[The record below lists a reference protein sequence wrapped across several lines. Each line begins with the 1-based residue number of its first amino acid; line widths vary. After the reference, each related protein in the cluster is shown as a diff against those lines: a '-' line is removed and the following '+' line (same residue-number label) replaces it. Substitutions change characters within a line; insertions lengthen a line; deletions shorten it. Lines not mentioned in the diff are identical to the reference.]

1 MFYLTSS
8 KDSNK
13 YEIYKYHQIRK
24 FKNIDL
30 RKVDFLS
37 AEKISVKLML
47 LPKFAFDVIYTR
59 N

>member
-37 AEKISVKLML
+37 AEKIS
-47 LPKFAFDVIYTR
+47 DIS
-59 N
+59 